1 MDNKDKKEPDKYVD
15 VGTQVNL
22 DEEELQEIGDRIKL
36 KNVRKLVFGGG
47 FLKGYGLL
55 GCAKYLLEKD
65 VVKNIDTYI
74 GSSVGAFVLMFLVLD
89 YNLEELLE
97 LIYTFD
103 FHKFENFTMENI
115 LNFNIHFGVDD
126 GMKFVQFIKNAIY
139 FKTKNYYITFKQLY
153 ELTGKRFIVTGTN
166 IELRTCEYFSH
177 LTTPDMPV
185 WLAVRIST
193 CFPFFFNKVEYNGIN
208 YIDGAASSNCAIEYI
223 EDVLHE
229 TIDDTLCVILRS
241 LKDLEYK
248 STDNENGKEKR
259 GQNLNDDKESYSFY
273 NYLLDV
279 FSSLRYQD
287 IYRLK
292 KYKYNLLEIELHAKM
307 YTEHISREYIDRLLE
322 KGYEVTKLFFT
333 TF

>member
-1 MDNKDKKEPDKYVD
+1 MSEKETEPIKYID

-22 DEEELQEIGDRIKL
+22 DEEELKERGDKIKL
-36 KNVRKLVFGGG
+36 ENVRKLVFGGG

-55 GCAKYLLEKD
+55 GCMKYLFEKD
-65 VVKNIDTYI
+65 IVKNIDTYI
-74 GSSVGAFVLMFLVLD
+74 GSSVGAFVLMFLVLG
-89 YNLEELLE
+89 YNQEEIE
-97 LIYTFD
+97 DLIYTYD

-115 LNFNIHFGVDD
+115 LNFNMNFGVDD
-126 GMKFVQFIKNAIY
+126 GIKFVQFIKNAIY

-193 CFPFFFNKVEYNGIN
+193 SFPFFFNKVEYNGIN
-208 YIDGAASSNCAIEYI
+208 YIDGAASSNCSIEYI
-223 EDVLHE
+223 EDVLKE

-241 LKDLEYK
+241 LNDLEYK

-259 GQNLNDDKESYSFY
+259 GENLNDDRESYSFY

-292 KYKYNLLEIELHAKM
+292 RYKYNLLEIELHVKM
-307 YTEHISREYIDRLLE
+307 YTEHISREYIDRLLGT
-322 KGYEVTKLFFT
+322 GYEVTRGFFGD
-333 TF
+333 

>member
-1 MDNKDKKEPDKYVD
+1 MS
-15 VGTQVNL
+15 NL
-22 DEEELQEIGDRIKL
+22 
-36 KNVRKLVFGGG
+36 
-47 FLKGYGLL
+47 
-55 GCAKYLLEKD
+55 
-65 VVKNIDTYI
+65 
-74 GSSVGAFVLMFLVLD
+74 
-89 YNLEELLE
+89 
-97 LIYTFD
+97 
-103 FHKFENFTMENI
+103 
-115 LNFNIHFGVDD
+115 
-126 GMKFVQFIKNAIY
+126 
-139 FKTKNYYITFKQLY
+139 
-153 ELTGKRFIVTGTN
+153 TN
-166 IELRTCEYFSH
+166 Q
-177 LTTPDMPV
+177 
-185 WLAVRIST
+185 
-193 CFPFFFNKVEYNGIN
+193 
-208 YIDGAASSNCAIEYI
+208 YI

-307 YTEHISREYIDRLLE
+307 YTEHISREYIDRLLGT
-322 KGYEVTKLFFT
+322 GYEVTKLFFT

>member
-1 MDNKDKKEPDKYVD
+1 MSEKERESKKYVD

-22 DEEELQEIGDRIKL
+22 DDEELKERGDSIKL
-36 KNVRKLVFGGG
+36 ESVRKLVFGGG
-47 FLKGYGLL
+47 FLKGYGLI

-65 VVKNIDTYI
+65 IVKNIDTYI

-89 YNLEELLE
+89 YNIEELLE

-115 LNFNIHFGVDD
+115 LNFNTHFGVDD
-126 GMKFVQFIKNAIY
+126 GIKFVQFIKNAIY

-223 EDVLHE
+223 EDVLQE
-229 TIDDTLCVILRS
+229 TTDDTLCVILRS
-241 LKDLEYK
+241 LNDLEYK
-248 STDNENGKEKR
+248 SADNENGKEKR
-259 GQNLNDDKESYSFY
+259 SENLNDDRESYSFY

-292 KYKYNLLEIELHAKM
+292 RYKYNLLEIELHVKM
-307 YTEHISREYIDRLLE
+307 YTEHISREYIDRLLCT
-322 KGYEVTKLFFT
+322 GYEVTREFFGD
-333 TF
+333 